1 MLQLDFKLYNDFFFL
16 FLLCGIIRI
25 VGKVAVVVNDRDILI
40 LIGGN
45 SGESINIIILIF
57 IGFGMIGIGAV
68 DDQK

>member
-1 MLQLDFKLYNDFFFL
+1 MIFFFL

-25 VGKVAVVVNDRDILI
+25 VCKVAVVVNDRDILI